1 MLLRSFSAVN
11 PAAAAVHLL
20 LTACITIF
28 CTEPFLLGISLLCG
42 IGFYLLRNGRRHA
55 AFHIGALG
63 MPALFA
69 LLNPLWNQHGTTV
82 LFFINQRAYS
92 AEALFYGI
100 VTGLRL
106 AAVLYWF
113 RSFSD
118 LMTSEKL
125 FYLFRFLS
133 PKLALIFSMAVR
145 NLALFRQQ
153 MRKIQEAQRAS
164 GLYREGHLIDDVR
177 GGLRVFSI
185 LLTWALENGI
195 ITANSMAARGYGI
208 GKRSSFTYFR
218 WRPADIALLLTT
230 LLFAAL
236 SAAGIAAGALEW
248 QFYPVCVPAARTVTY
263 CGTLAAYLL
272 LVSLPLIHEGTEVYT
287 WHRLQ
292 SRI

>member
-1 MLLRSFSAVN
+1 MRHFEAMNPGAV
-11 PAAAAVHLL
+11 AAHLL

-28 CTEPFLLGISLLCG
+28 CTEPVLLGISLLCAMA
-42 IGFYLLRNGRRHA
+42 FFFLRNGSRHA
-55 AFHIGALG
+55 GFHVCAIGL
-63 MPALFA
+63 PLLFA
-69 LLNPLWNQHGTTV
+69 VLNPLWNQHGTTV
-82 LFFINQRAYS
+82 LFFINQRAYTK
-92 AEALFYGI
+92 EALFYGA

-145 NLALFRQQ
+145 NLTLFRQQ
-153 MRKIQEAQRAS
+153 MKRIQDAQKGA

-195 ITANSMAARGYGI
+195 ITANSMEARGYGS

-218 WRPADIALLLTT
+218 WQIWDILLLLTVLVLT
-230 LLFAAL
+230 AAVI
-236 SAAGIAAGALEW
+236 SGIAAGVTEW
-248 QFYPVCVPAARTVTY
+248 QFYPVCVPPVRTPAY
-263 CGTLAAYLL
+263 CGVLAAYALL
-272 LVSLPLIHEGTEVYT
+272 AVLPLIHEGKEMQT
-287 WHRLQ
+287 WHCLR
-292 SRI
+292 RNI

>member
-1 MLLRSFSAVN
+1 MRHFEAMNPGAV
-11 PAAAAVHLL
+11 AAHLL

-28 CTEPFLLGISLLCG
+28 CTEPVLLGISLLCA
-42 IGFYLLRNGRRHA
+42 IAFFLVRNGSRHVG
-55 AFHIGALG
+55 FHVCAIGL
-63 MPALFA
+63 PLLFA
-69 LLNPLWNQHGTTV
+69 VLNPLWNQHGTTV
-82 LFFINQRAYS
+82 LFFINQRAYTK
-92 AEALFYGI
+92 EALFYGA

-145 NLALFRQQ
+145 NLTLFRQQ
-153 MRKIQEAQRAS
+153 MRRIQAAQRGA

-195 ITANSMAARGYGI
+195 ITANSMAARGYGS
-208 GKRSSFTYFR
+208 GKRSSFTFFR
-218 WRPADIALLLTT
+218 WHIGDVVLLLTV
-230 LLFAAL
+230 LLLTGIVICTL
-236 SAAGIAAGALEW
+236 SAGVMEW
-248 QFYPVCVPAARTVTY
+248 QYYPVCVPPARTAAY
-263 CGTLAAYLL
+263 CGGLAAYGLL
-272 LVSLPLIHEGTEVYT
+272 ALLPLIYEGKEMWT
-287 WHRLQ
+287 WHCLRR
-292 SRI
+292 SI

>member
-1 MLLRSFSAVN
+1 MLRSFEETN
-11 PAAAAVHLL
+11 PAAVAVHLL

-28 CTEPFLLGISLLCG
+28 CTEPVLLAISLLCG
-42 IGFYLLRNGRRHA
+42 IGFYLMQNGRRHA
-55 AFHIGALG
+55 AFHIGAIG

-69 LLNPLWNQHGTTV
+69 VLNPLWNQHGTTV

-92 AEALFYGI
+92 AEALFYGA

-113 RSFSD
+113 RSFSG

-145 NLALFRQQ
+145 NLTLFRQQ
-153 MRKIQEAQRAS
+153 MHRIQTAQRAL
-164 GLYREGHLIDDVR
+164 GLYREGHLVDDLR
-177 GGLRVFSI
+177 GGMRVFSI

-195 ITANSMAARGYGI
+195 ITANSMNARGYGI

-218 WRPADIALLLTT
+218 WRCADILLLCVT
-230 LLFAAL
+230 LLLAGAA
-236 SAAGIAAGALEW
+236 AAGIASGAAEW
-248 QFYPVCVPAARTVTY
+248 QFYPVCVPAARSALY
-263 CGTLAAYLL
+263 LGTLAAYALL
-272 LVSLPLIHEGTEVYT
+272 ALLPMIHEGKEAVT